1 MYPYE
6 TRSDSWFLFPRLLH
20 TEVNHGLE
28 WLAGF
33 ASEGFASEG
42 FANEG
47 VTTSIYRS

>member
-1 MYPYE
+1 
-6 TRSDSWFLFPRLLH
+6 LLH
-20 TEVNHGLE
+20 AEVNHGLE
-28 WLAGF
+28 WLAGFASEGF

>member
-1 MYPYE
+1 
-6 TRSDSWFLFPRLLH
+6 LLH
-20 TEVNHGLE
+20 AEVNHGLE

-47 VTTSIYRS
+47 FANEGFANEGVTTSIYRS

>member
-1 MYPYE
+1 
-6 TRSDSWFLFPRLLH
+6 LLH
-20 TEVNHGLE
+20 AEVNHGLE
-28 WLAGF
+28 WLAGFASEGFASEGF

>member
-1 MYPYE
+1 
-6 TRSDSWFLFPRLLH
+6 LLH
-20 TEVNHGLE
+20 AEVNHGLE

-47 VTTSIYRS
+47 FANEGVTTSIYRS